1 MLIEIRVRD
10 LGVIEALDLVL
21 GPGMTALTGE
31 TGAGK
36 TLVVE
41 ALELLVGGRADAALV
56 RGGAVQATVEGRFV
70 HPVEV
75 IGDARDAGQ
84 FEAGSG
90 DETVLV
96 REIPSDGRSRAYID
110 GHMATVAALAAIGD
124 RLVDLH
130 GQHAHQS
137 LLRASAQRRALDHF
151 ASADTAEADAARRHI
166 VELDERRS
174 ELGGDP
180 RQRAREMDLLAFQ
193 VAEIEGARLTDAD
206 EEARLE
212 SGERVLAAAE
222 DLRRAA
228 EVARDHLV
236 SPYGGSGGMDDQG
249 VTEQLGRAA
258 AELGAHEQLRDLS
271 ERLRSALSDITD
283 AADDLRRRAESFESD
298 PERLAA
304 IQERRRLLAELRRKY
319 GEHLSDVIAFE
330 SLARR
335 RLADLEAGE
344 ERLTALAAER
354 QEALEALA
362 AAEERL
368 GDARRAAAPVLSAA
382 IVSHLGDLALPR
394 GRLEVRV
401 GKGRGDDVE
410 WLFGANPGEPA
421 LPLEKVASGGELAR
435 VMLATRLVLSEAP
448 PTLVFDEVDAGVG
461 GEAALAVGRALHALA
476 AGGHQVLVVTHLA
489 QVAAFADVQVAVTK
503 EERGGRTVAAAR
515 VVEAEDRLVELS
527 RMLSGRPDSP
537 TGRQHAE
544 ELLGLAESSERN
556 S

>member
-401 GKGRGDDVE
+401 GKGRGDYVE

-544 ELLGLAESSERN
+544 ELLGLAESSER
-556 S
+556 SS